1 MSRST
6 ELMEKAVQ
14 LQKLLVE
21 VKDLA
26 SDNDYG
32 IQIDTYSNT
41 LDFEDWLSSS
51 CYGEGDEGFGV
62 SGDGTL
68 WQSSSC

>member
-1 MSRST
+1 MSRSN
-6 ELMEKAVQ
+6 ELMQKAVE

-21 VKDLA
+21 VKNLA
-26 SDNDYG
+26 EEHNYG

-41 LDFEDWLSSS
+41 LDFDDWMSSS

-62 SGDGTL
+62 SADGSL